1 VEVTTGVRVRVGAW
15 VGTTVRVRVGAGVG
29 GIGVADGATR
39 MVGVG
44 NEVGVDGTTVA
55 VSQAVASAIIPTAA
69 PMITLDLNQF
79 ISFSFG
85 MRVI

>member
-1 VEVTTGVRVRVGAW
+1 
-15 VGTTVRVRVGAGVG
+15 
-29 GIGVADGATR
+29 
-39 MVGVG
+39 
-44 NEVGVDGTTVA
+44 VDGTTVA
-55 VSQAVASAIIPTAA
+55 LSQAVASAIIPTAA